1 MLFHETDLRDARMI
15 EFRYLGD
22 DRGFFARSFCAQ
34 EFADHGLHS
43 TFVQQNSSQCLK
55 KGTIRGLH
63 FQRAPHVEVK
73 LMRCLRGAVC
83 NVIVDLR
90 PASPTYKR
98 WQAFELT
105 ADNRR
110 QLYVPEGFANGYQ
123 ALVDEAEVTYL
134 VSTPYAPS
142 AEGGVRYNDPAFAI
156 TWPLEAAVV
165 SEKDSNWPDFLG

>member
-1 MLFHETDLRDARMI
+1 MI
-15 EFRYLGD
+15 EFRYLSD
-22 DRGFFARSFCAQ
+22 DRGFFARSFCTQ

-73 LMRCLRGAVC
+73 VMRCLRGAVC

-134 VSTPYAPS
+134 VSTPYAPG